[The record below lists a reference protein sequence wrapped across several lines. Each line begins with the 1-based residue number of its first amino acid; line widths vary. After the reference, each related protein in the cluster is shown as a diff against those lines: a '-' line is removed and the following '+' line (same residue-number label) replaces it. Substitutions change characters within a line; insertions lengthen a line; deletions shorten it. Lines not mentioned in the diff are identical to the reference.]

1 MPKNQTTKARH
12 KTQDTNFNS
21 CTTNWEQN
29 HEYPETGT
37 TRRGHD
43 DELLRLRNR
52 FIVDFDCDTTTGPR
66 HPSEAVELTAQVG
79 YQNLCVV
86 DWFAFQVCLRRRSE
100 VDSVK
105 CHCCHLRLCF
115 NTRLPSKKQEL
126 KALKSVRWKCG
137 FCLGRGFVFQNLFKW
152 NISWNYVIT
161 PSETPYFFWQKK
173 DYKMVMNHERT
184 AFVEEA
190 CNMPLQVLRTKILA
204 VEEISKVYK
213 IDISEVSIFWKER

>member
-115 NTRLPSKKQEL
+115 NTRLPSDENVDFVWAEDLCSKICSNGIFREIMLLPQWN
-126 KALKSVRWKCG
+126 SV
-137 FCLGRGFVFQNLFKW
+137 
-152 NISWNYVIT
+152 
-161 PSETPYFFWQKK
+161 FFRQKK

-184 AFVEEA
+184 AFVEEV
-190 CNMPLQVLRTKILA
+190 CNMPL
-204 VEEISKVYK
+204 
-213 IDISEVSIFWKER
+213 